1 MIGSEIG
8 EVESF
13 LVIEGGR
20 LPGGRERSFAAPQK
34 ENQKRADNENYD
46 SSRPQEPSAF
56 AAISSD
62 DHTARRQKQN
72 GEDKRSQLGS
82 AT

>member
-1 MIGSEIG
+1 MHVTPPARDS
-8 EVESF
+8 S
-13 LVIEGGR
+13 
-20 LPGGRERSFAAPQK
+20 PAAPQK
-34 ENQKRADNENYD
+34 ENQKRADNENHD

-72 GEDKRSQLGS
+72 GEDNPNSCHSPPFNFSPRAL
-82 AT
+82 TT